1 MDKIVELLESPEGP
15 FFLTALLAMAALLG
29 GLLFLKARSFL
40 SRSRGA
46 ARSRRGKRLEG
57 RAGSLL
63 AAGGFR
69 VLGEQVPG
77 EIGLFVDGER
87 VTSTIH
93 VDFLARRGG
102 LLYAA
107 DSKSGDA
114 AANPPRADV
123 RRQLLEY
130 CLTYDCDGA
139 LLIDMENR
147 RINEIEFDYPGLDSN
162 KPGTAAWPLILAFVT
177 GLAGLLAG
185 WMLFN

>member
-1 MDKIVELLESPEGP
+1 MDKIVELLESPQGP
-15 FFLTALLAMAALLG
+15 FFLMTLLALAALLG
-29 GLLFLKARSFL
+29 GMLFLKARSFL
-40 SRSRGA
+40 SRSRST
-46 ARSRRGKRLEG
+46 ARSQRGKRLEG
-57 RAGSLL
+57 RAGALL
-63 AAGGFR
+63 AADGFR

-77 EIGLFVDGER
+77 EVGLFVNGKR
-87 VTSTIH
+87 ATSTIH

-139 LLIDMENR
+139 LLIDMENH
-147 RINEIEFDYPGLDSN
+147 RINEIEFDYPGLDSR
-162 KPGTAAWPLILAFVT
+162 KPDTAAWPLILALLT
-177 GLAGLLAG
+177 GLAGVLAG
-185 WMLFN
+185 WLLFS

>member
-15 FFLTALLAMAALLG
+15 LFLTALLAVTALLG
-29 GLLFLKARSFL
+29 GVLFLKVRAFI
-40 SRSRGA
+40 SRSRGT
-46 ARSRRGKRLEG
+46 ARSRRGRRLED

-63 AAGGFR
+63 AAEGFR

-77 EIGLFVDGER
+77 EIGLFIDGER
-87 VTSTIH
+87 VTSKVH
-93 VDFLARRGG
+93 VDFLASRGG

-114 AANPPRADV
+114 AANPPHADV

-130 CLTYDCDGA
+130 CLTYGCDRA
-139 LLIDMENR
+139 LLVDMENR
-147 RINEIEFDYPGLDSN
+147 RINEIEFDYPGLNDR
-162 KPGTAAWPLILAFVT
+162 KPGTAAWPFILAILT

-185 WMLFN
+185 GVFFD